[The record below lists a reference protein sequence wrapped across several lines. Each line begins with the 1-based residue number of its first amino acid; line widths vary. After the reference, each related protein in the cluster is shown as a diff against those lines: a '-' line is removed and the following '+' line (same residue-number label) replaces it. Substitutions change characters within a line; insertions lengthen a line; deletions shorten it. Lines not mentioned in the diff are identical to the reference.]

1 MTVAAASAALA
12 GCSSKP
18 RNFAPVLSA
27 GPPDSSAY
35 EAQWLAC
42 REQVAASI
50 KAGSG
55 RAASAV
61 GGAAVGVGSAAAV
74 GAAASTATYATYGAA
89 AAALGATIIM
99 APIAALG
106 GAWGISKIKK
116 NKKER
121 AIKAATAEC
130 LAKAGYSVDRWRVLS
145 KTEVRALPAAWP
157 GTTAPAATATAT
169 APAATGPATAG
180 EAAPPTADPQ

>member
-1 MTVAAASAALA
+1 MRSDLVVILTATAVVLA

-18 RNFAPVLSA
+18 RNFAPVLA
-27 GPPDSSAY
+27 AAPTDATNY

-55 RAASAV
+55 RAASTA
-61 GGAAVGVGSAAAV
+61 GGVAAGAGGAAAV
-74 GAAASTATYATYGAA
+74 GAATAGTYATMGGAM
-89 AAALGATIIM
+89 AALVATIIA
-99 APIAALG
+99 APIAAIG

-116 NKKER
+116 TKKER

-130 LAKAGYSVDRWRVLS
+130 LARAGYSVESWRVM
-145 KTEVRALPAAWP
+145 KKREVHALPAAST
-157 GTTAPAATATAT
+157 GTTAPAPTA
-169 APAATGPATAG
+169 PATAG
-180 EAAPPTADPQ
+180 EAALPTAVPR